1 MNRIVFAAV
10 ALLVLVGVS
19 GCGNRDSRPV
29 YRVESY
35 SGGQKIGEWQATSR
49 PWGNSSR
56 TWFTD
61 ATTDRTV
68 EVSGD
73 FTITEL
79 P

>member
-1 MNRIVFAAV
+1 MMKRIIFAAV
-10 ALLVLVGVS
+10 ALLVLVVVS
-19 GCGNRDSRPV
+19 GCGNSRSSR
-29 YRVESY
+29 YLVESY

-49 PWGNSSR
+49 PWGSGSR

-73 FTITEL
+73 FTVTEL